1 MPVVDT
7 GTIKRGMTIILDNEL
22 YKVLEHEHNK
32 QGRGTAN
39 VRLTLRNVRT
49 GSTTT
54 RTVMAGE
61 RFEQAILENKKVQ
74 FLYRDGDQFHFM
86 DQETY
91 EQPIVNADI
100 VGDSAKYMKDGLEME
115 LLVYGDEALEV
126 SLPTAVELMITDT
139 EPNYKGDTTTGGKPA
154 TLETGAV
161 TQVPFFVNRGETV
174 RVDTRTGQY
183 IERVS

>member
-1 MPVVDT
+1 
-7 GTIKRGMTIILDNEL
+7 
-22 YKVLEHEHNK
+22 
-32 QGRGTAN
+32 
-39 VRLTLRNVRT
+39 
-49 GSTTT
+49 
-54 RTVMAGE
+54 
-61 RFEQAILENKKVQ
+61 
-74 FLYRDGDQFHFM
+74 M

-91 EQPIVNADI
+91 EQPMVNADI

-115 LLVYGDEALEV
+115 LLVYGEEPLEV

-183 IERVS
+183 IERVSSACPKTPNPKTSSPKTSSRFC

>member
-7 GTIKRGMTIILDNEL
+7 GTMKKGMTILLDNEL

-39 VRLTLRNVRT
+39 VRLTLRTVRS
-49 GSTTT
+49 GSTTV

-61 RFEQAILENKKVQ
+61 RFEQAILETKKVQ
-74 FLYRDGDQFHFM
+74 YLYRDGDDFHFM

-91 EQPIVNADI
+91 EQPVINLDL
-100 VGDSAKYMKDGLEME
+100 VGDAAKYMKDGLEME
-115 LLVYGDEALEV
+115 LLFYGDEALDV
-126 SLPTAVELMITDT
+126 SLPTSVDLTITDT
-139 EPNYKGDTTTGGKPA
+139 EPNYRGDTTTGGKPA

-161 TQVPFFVNRGETV
+161 TQVPFFVNRGEV
-174 RVDTRTGQY
+174 IRVDTRTGEY
-183 IERVS
+183 IERVG